1 MKRIR
6 SGDTVVVVT
15 GKSKGHVGKVLRV
28 IGEKIVVDGANLI
41 KKHVKPNPQIGQNG
55 GIVTKE
61 APLHSSNVALYNPI
75 TKKADKV
82 GFRYLDKDGVMQKV
96 RYFKSNNEI
105 IDLVEVGG

>member
-6 SGDTVVVVT
+6 EGDEVKIVT

-28 IGEKIVVDGANLI
+28 IDEKVVVEGGNLI
-41 KKHVKPNPQIGQNG
+41 KKHVKPNPQKPENKG
-55 GIVTKE
+55 GIITLE
-61 APLHSSNVALYNPI
+61 APLHVSNVAHYNPI

-82 GFRYLDKDGVMQKV
+82 GFKYLENDGVSKKV

-105 IDLVEVGG
+105 IDRV